1 MTVYHEKKNTQNQH
15 LDTATQNQTSKFHT
29 YTQTYTTKHGASSYV
44 FDEGGRSIKR
54 EIGQIM

>member
-29 YTQTYTTKHGASSYV
+29 YTTKHGASSYV

>member
-15 LDTATQNQTSKFHT
+15 LDTATQNQTSKIHT
-29 YTQTYTTKHGASSYV
+29 YTHTTKHGASSYV